1 MSEVISFRL
10 DKDNPREAQARAVLK
25 AWIDKGY
32 SVRHVLTETL
42 LAYHGPQRNV
52 DIDEISIKLDQISNI
67 LQQNGTPSKHEVRNN
82 MLSDSFMESIRNAVK
97 PGVSLG

>member
-25 AWIDKGY
+25 TWVDKGY
-32 SVRHVLTETL
+32 SVRHVLTEAM
-42 LAYHGPQRNV
+42 LAFGSTKDNV
-52 DIDEISIKLDQISNI
+52 GIDDLSYKLDQISNM
-67 LQQNGTPSKHEVRNN
+67 LQKNDTPSNPEDSFNI
-82 MLSDSFMESIRNAVK
+82 LSDNFMASIRNAAK

>member
-25 AWIDKGY
+25 AWADKGY
-32 SVRHVLTETL
+32 SVRHVLTEAL
-42 LAYHGPQRNV
+42 LAYQGSHKDMDV
-52 DIDEISIKLDQISNI
+52 HELSVKLDQMYNI
-67 LQQNGTPSKHEVRNN
+67 LQQNGTPPTSLEKDVG
-82 MLSDSFMESIRNAVK
+82 LSDRFLASIKTAAK